1 MFFSMFGVGPGRRAR
16 CPRTSV
22 CRFLPP
28 DRAVRVRVALGG
40 SLVCGA
46 GTPAAIGWRV
56 LLGVQK
62 RLRYG
67 SASRA
72 CPRIFFKELWLWLV
86 LLFPRRQ
93 YDLLLPINGLCG
105 AFAAMG

>member
-1 MFFSMFGVGPGRRAR
+1 MFSPDTVNEA
-16 CPRTSV
+16 
-22 CRFLPP
+22 PP
-28 DRAVRVRVALGG
+28 VRPMVR
-40 SLVCGA
+40 A

-72 CPRIFFKELWLWLV
+72 CPRIFFKGLWLWFV

-93 YDLLLPINGLCG
+93 YDLLLPINGLRG
-105 AFAAMG
+105 VFAAMG